1 MEPLKIA
8 AALGFRRHR
17 YDPACGI
24 HEFTRLTRRTGVFIG
39 ADAKP

>member
-8 AALGFRRHR
+8 AGLSFRRHR

-24 HEFTRLTRRTGVFIG
+24 HEFTLLTRQNGVFTG
-39 ADAKP
+39 AAAKP